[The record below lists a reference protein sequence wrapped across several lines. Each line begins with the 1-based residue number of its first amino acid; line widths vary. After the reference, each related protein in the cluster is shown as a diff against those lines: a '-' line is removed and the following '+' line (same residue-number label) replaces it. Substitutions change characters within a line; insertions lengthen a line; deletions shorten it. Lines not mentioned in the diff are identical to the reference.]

1 MFNFLTLEMLPMP
14 MVSHGYSH
22 LWQRVRVRH
31 YFSRSSSNHKKLL
44 SKLWKK
50 HFIFQKYSFTFEM
63 LCMLCI
69 FLKIH
74 FSIAF
79 FIFGHF
85 QTGRQTMKHIE
96 RQITEDNLWLL
107 IYNHKNKMNTIF
119 YTGQNQCHSTG
130 VKIIL
135 FWPYLSFETRSF

>member
-1 MFNFLTLEMLPMP
+1 
-14 MVSHGYSH
+14 
-22 LWQRVRVRH
+22 
-31 YFSRSSSNHKKLL
+31 
-44 SKLWKK
+44 
-50 HFIFQKYSFTFEM
+50 M

-69 FLKIH
+69 FLRIH

-85 QTGRQTMKHIE
+85 QTDRQTMKDTE

-119 YTGQNQCHSTG
+119 YKGQNQCHSTG

-135 FWPYLSFETRSF
+135 LWPYHLLRPEVSRWGQKVTQVSVGVHFKIFLTHGQKWTQSLTIIHSRICKRRGTFFNFVTWHLDLQTKT